1 MTVMLPVTAW
11 KQCPW
16 ICERHRCLQPAW
28 CCGSSCLLR
37 GFVSVRTKALVLLLS
52 PREHTVLAPWMA
64 TQNCV
69 EPRVKVGKAQST
81 RGNTKIQTTG
91 DPHDTQHDLAV
102 NVGQGSRDNG
112 VLHLAV
118 CSRTKRS
125 REPVGTPSTTQRA
138 PSHSQRSP
146 LKQRWPKMTED
157 HLICQLCKR
166 GERFPIFSD
175 KLQR

>member
-16 ICERHRCLQPAW
+16 IRERHRCLQPAW

-81 RGNTKIQTTG
+81 QGNTKIQTTG

-102 NVGQGSRDNG
+102 NVGQGSRYNG